1 MTRKKFILT
10 IALPVALSIA
20 AAGCILYFHNSIGI
34 KSNAYSLVA
43 SEKSDMSSSISEL
56 KNEKTELTDEQ
67 SGYDK
72 TIQENYTLIN
82 EVDSLYSQ
90 LEGYETDIQN
100 AQALSTELD
109 SQLESK
115 KAYLD
120 GLEQIP
126 EESEGKTITLK
137 EGEHKCPSDIKAA
150 RYKAEGTGKL
160 YIYNIAG
167 SLKTS
172 VKDLSTMDSHSYTF
186 EISSGE
192 KIKTEGDITLTE
204 ITE

>member
-1 MTRKKFILT
+1 MTRKKIILT

-34 KSNAYSLVA
+34 SSNAYSLV
-43 SEKSDMSSSISEL
+43 SNEKNDMSSSITEL
-56 KNEKTELTDEQ
+56 KKEKEELTDEQ

-90 LEGYETDIQN
+90 LESYETDVEN
-100 AQALSTELD
+100 AKALSSELD
-109 SQLESK
+109 AQLESK
-115 KAYLD
+115 KNYLA

-126 EESEGKTITLK
+126 EENEGKTMKLK
-137 EGEHKCPSDIKAA
+137 DGEHKCPTDIKAA

-192 KIKTEGDITLTE
+192 KIKTEGDVTLTE